1 MSGNRLKVFL
11 SHGTDTFAGYFGE
24 AALAELRTHADVV
37 RNTTDRDLRDGEL
50 AEAARGCQAII
61 AFRGSPGTPA
71 TFAASPELV
80 AFLRCAV
87 DISTI
92 DVAAASAHGILV
104 TRATPGFVDSVAE
117 LGLGMIL
124 DLARGISRIGQQ
136 YRRGEMP
143 TPGRN
148 LQLSASTLGIIGY
161 GRIARRLE
169 QIALALGMTVL
180 VHDPYTRP
188 ETSLEQVQAEADFL
202 VCLAIS
208 SPETANLMGAA
219 AFARMKR
226 GGFFIN
232 LSRGELVDEAAL
244 EAALD
249 SGHLGGAAMDVGRA
263 PDQMPS
269 PRLAR
274 RADVVATPHIGGVT
288 PQAAYH
294 QAMDTVR
301 QIAALAAGRL
311 PEGAVNAAEASRL
324 SRLGLDPR
332 RS

>member
-11 SHGTDTFAGYFGE
+11 SHGTNTFAGYFGDQ
-24 AALAELRTHADVV
+24 ALAELQRHADVV
-37 RNTTDRDLRDGEL
+37 RNPTGRDLRDAEL
-50 AEAARGCQAII
+50 AEAAKGCQAII
-61 AFRGSPGTPA
+61 AFRGSPGTEA
-71 TFAASPELV
+71 TFAATPDLV

-92 DVAAASAHGILV
+92 DVPAASSHGILV

-117 LGLGMIL
+117 LGIGMIV
-124 DLARGISRIGQQ
+124 DLARGISRLGQQ
-136 YRRGEMP
+136 YRRGEAP

-148 LQLSASTLGIIGY
+148 VQLSASTLGIIGY
-161 GRIARRLE
+161 GRIARRLDE
-169 QIALALGMTVL
+169 IARALGMKVL
-180 VHDPYTRP
+180 VHDPHVRP
-188 ETSLEQVQAEADFL
+188 ETGLEEVQARADFL

-208 SPETANLMGAA
+208 NPETANLMDAA

-226 GGFFIN
+226 GAFFIN

-249 SGHLGGAAMDVGRA
+249 SGQLGGAAMDVGRA

-274 RADVVATPHIGGVT
+274 RPDVVATPHIGGVT
-288 PQAAYH
+288 PEAAYH

-301 QIAALAAGRL
+301 QIAALADGRL
-311 PEGAVNAAEASRL
+311 PEGAVNAAAAHRL
-324 SRLGLDPR
+324 SRLGIAPG
-332 RS
+332 